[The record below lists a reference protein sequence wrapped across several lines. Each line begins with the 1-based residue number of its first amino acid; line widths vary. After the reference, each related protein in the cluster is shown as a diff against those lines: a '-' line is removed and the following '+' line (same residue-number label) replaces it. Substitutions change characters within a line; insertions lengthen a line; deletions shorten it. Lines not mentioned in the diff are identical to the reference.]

1 MRLQPRNTVL
11 IQYAPFSVS
20 PVTPVPV
27 VTIPKYCFGINL
39 IPARS
44 ANHSSVT
51 TRFLRSSWRQH
62 V

>member
-20 PVTPVPV
+20 SAMPVPV
-27 VTIPKYCFGINL
+27 TTIPERFSGINL

-44 ANHSSVT
+44 ANHSPVT